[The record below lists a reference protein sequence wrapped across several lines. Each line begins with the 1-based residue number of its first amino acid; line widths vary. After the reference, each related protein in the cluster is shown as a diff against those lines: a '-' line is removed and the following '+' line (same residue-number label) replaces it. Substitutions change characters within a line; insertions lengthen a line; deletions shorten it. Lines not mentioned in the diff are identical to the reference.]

1 MKKDKLVKAAG
12 VVMVISMASRVM
24 GFVRDVLIASAFGAS
39 NSSDAY
45 FMSLTIPNLLFNL
58 FGLAITTTFIPLLSE
73 SYNREGKE
81 GMFKFANSIMNI
93 LMLISIVLC
102 VLGWIFTKE
111 IVAVIAPGFTGERY
125 SLVIFLTKISMIN
138 ILFLS
143 LNSGYTAVLQTLDDF
158 VAPALVGIVMNIPII
173 TYILI
178 GNHHG
183 IVGLTAATMLG
194 NGLQIVI
201 QIPWLIR
208 NKYKYSFKIDF
219 KDTKIKKMLML
230 IAPVIIGTGV
240 NQVNEVVQKRMAS
253 GLAVGSIV
261 ALDYANKLN
270 MLVYFTFASAI
281 VTVIFPSLSRSG
293 NLKKYDEFKEH
304 VSSAVNNINII
315 VIPAIIGLLILR
327 IPIISVL
334 FMHGAFDEKAVN
346 MTAEA
351 LFFLI
356 SGLVFW
362 GIRDIFNRSFYA
374 IQDTTTPMI
383 NGAIGVGVNIIMSI
397 VLVKKMGI
405 GGLTLATTI
414 SALVSCVLLVKD
426 LRKKIGNINGVNML
440 KCGIKILTSGLTMG
454 VVIFFINDYL
464 TQLLI
469 GFKGQMIIILISIV
483 VGVLV
488 YAAML
493 LLLKVNELNTIID
506 LIKRKFK
513 RTKCV

>member
-1 MKKDKLVKAAG
+1 MKRDKLVKAAG

-102 VLGWIFTKE
+102 VMGWIFTKE

-125 SLVIFLTKISMIN
+125 NLVIFLTKISMIN

-219 KDTKIKKMLML
+219 KDTKIKKCLCL
-230 IAPVIIGTGV
+230 LH
-240 NQVNEVVQKRMAS
+240 R
-253 GLAVGSIV
+253 
-261 ALDYANKLN
+261 
-270 MLVYFTFASAI
+270 
-281 VTVIFPSLSRSG
+281 SL
-293 NLKKYDEFKEH
+293 
-304 VSSAVNNINII
+304 
-315 VIPAIIGLLILR
+315 
-327 IPIISVL
+327 
-334 FMHGAFDEKAVN
+334 
-346 MTAEA
+346 
-351 LFFLI
+351 
-356 SGLVFW
+356 
-362 GIRDIFNRSFYA
+362 
-374 IQDTTTPMI
+374 
-383 NGAIGVGVNIIMSI
+383 
-397 VLVKKMGI
+397 
-405 GGLTLATTI
+405 
-414 SALVSCVLLVKD
+414 
-426 LRKKIGNINGVNML
+426 
-440 KCGIKILTSGLTMG
+440 
-454 VVIFFINDYL
+454 
-464 TQLLI
+464 
-469 GFKGQMIIILISIV
+469 
-483 VGVLV
+483 
-488 YAAML
+488 
-493 LLLKVNELNTIID
+493 
-506 LIKRKFK
+506 
-513 RTKCV
+513 

>member
-1 MKKDKLVKAAG
+1 MKGNKLVRAAG
-12 VVMVISMASRVM
+12 LVMVISMASRVM
-24 GFVRDVLIASAFGAS
+24 GFVRDALIASAFGAS

-73 SYNREGKE
+73 SYNKEGKE

-93 LMLISIVLC
+93 LMLISIALC
-102 VLGWIFTKE
+102 ILGWMFTKE

-125 SLVIFLTKISMIN
+125 VLVIFLTKISMIN

-173 TYILI
+173 VYILI
-178 GNHHG
+178 GSHHG

-208 NKYKYSFKIDF
+208 NKYKYSFRIDF
-219 KDTKIKKMLML
+219 RDSKIRKMLML
-230 IAPVIIGTGV
+230 ITPVIIGTGV

-281 VTVIFPSLSRSG
+281 VTVVYPSLSRNGS
-293 NLKKYDEFKEH
+293 LKKYNEFKDH
-304 VSSAVNNINII
+304 ISSAVNNINII
-315 VIPAIIGLLILR
+315 VIPSIIGLLVLR

-334 FMHGAFDEKAVN
+334 FMHGAFNKNAVN

-351 LFFLI
+351 LLFLI

-383 NGAIGVGVNIIMSI
+383 NGAIGVAVNIIMSI

-414 SALVSCVLLVKD
+414 SAFVSCVLLVKD
-426 LRKKIGNINGVNML
+426 LRKKVGNVNGFNMF

-454 VVIFFINDYL
+454 IIIFLINDYL
-464 TQLLI
+464 GQFLV
-469 GFKGQMIIILISIV
+469 GFKGQIIIILISII
-483 VGVLV
+483 VGILIYVG
-488 YAAML
+488 ML
-493 LLLKVNELNTIID
+493 ILLKVNELNNIIN
-506 LIKRKFK
+506 LVKGKLK
-513 RTKCV
+513 KSQCS